1 MIILWIRGLPDR
13 AWEIITMIDDFFDID
28 SEPIVNFEAFYG
40 PKKHL
45 VDKCIVVFSKAIYE
59 HILQTFLCTQVA
71 EIGACNGNIPV
82 WSFDYKGEKVVFYLT
97 PIGSALAGGTVAE
110 INHITGASKF
120 VMFGSCG
127 SLDAERTSGKF
138 IIPTEAY
145 RGEGLSYYFAKA
157 QDYIAIK
164 NTDEVARIFMD
175 LSIPYVQGKTWTTD
189 SMIRET
195 VNLVNKRKSE
205 GCIVVEMEVAGVQAV
220 CDFFGLELYNFLAA
234 GDVLA
239 EGNYTIDDLSD
250 ANHNLDKLSIALSI
264 IERI

>member
-1 MIILWIRGLPDR
+1 MIN
-13 AWEIITMIDDFFDID
+13 DFYDID
-28 SEPIVNFEAFYG
+28 SEPIVNFEAFHG

-45 VDKCIVVFSKAIYE
+45 VEKCIVVFSRIIYD
-59 HILQTFLCTQVA
+59 HILQSFTCTQIA
-71 EIGACNGNIPV
+71 EIGVCNGNIPV
-82 WSFDYKGEKVVFYLT
+82 WSFDYKGETVAFYLS

-127 SLDAERTSGKF
+127 SLDAEITTGKY
-138 IIPTEAY
+138 IVPTEAY

-157 QDYIAIK
+157 QDYIKIRK
-164 NTDEVARIFMD
+164 SDEVAEIFKE
-175 LSIPYVQGKTWTTD
+175 LSIPYVQGRTWTTD

-220 CDFFGLELYNFLAA
+220 CDFFGFELYDFLVA

-239 EGNYTIDDLSD
+239 EGNYIIDDLAD

>member
-1 MIILWIRGLPDR
+1 MIK
-13 AWEIITMIDDFFDID
+13 DFYDID
-28 SEPIVNFEAFYG
+28 SEPIVSFEAFHG

-45 VDKCIVVFSKAIYE
+45 VEKCIVFFSRIIYD
-59 HILQTFLCTQVA
+59 HVLQSFACTQIG
-71 EIGACNGNIPV
+71 EIAVCNGNIPV
-82 WSFDYKGEKVVFYLT
+82 WSFDYKGETVAFYLT

-110 INHITGASKF
+110 VNHITGASKF

-127 SLDAERTSGKF
+127 SLDAEITAGKF

-157 QDYIAIK
+157 QDYIKIRK
-164 NTDEVARIFMD
+164 SDEVAEIFRE
-175 LSIPYVQGKTWTTD
+175 LSIPYVQGRTWTTD

-234 GDVLA
+234 GDVIA

>member
-1 MIILWIRGLPDR
+1 MI
-13 AWEIITMIDDFFDID
+13 EDFYDID
-28 SEPIVNFEAFYG
+28 SAPIVNLEAFYG
-40 PKKHL
+40 PKEHI
-45 VDKCIVVFSKAIYE
+45 VDKCIVVFSKVIHD
-59 HILQTFLCTQVA
+59 HILQNYSCSQIA
-71 EIGACNGNIPV
+71 EISACNGDIPV
-82 WSFDYKGEKVVFYLT
+82 WSFDHKSEKIAFYLT

-110 INHITGASKF
+110 INHITGATKF

-127 SLDAERTSGKF
+127 SLDAEMTSGRF

-164 NTDEVARIFMD
+164 NSDEVARIFAE
-175 LSIPYVQGKTWTTD
+175 LSIPYVQGRTWTTD

-195 VNLVNKRKSE
+195 VNLVNKRRSE
-205 GCIVVEMEVAGVQAV
+205 GCIAVEMEVAGVQAV
-220 CDFFGLELYNFLAA
+220 CDFFGFELYDFLAA

-239 EGNYTIDDLSD
+239 EGNYTIDALSD

-264 IERI
+264 VERI

>member
-1 MIILWIRGLPDR
+1 MLKDFYDTESKP
-13 AWEIITMIDDFFDID
+13 IT
-28 SEPIVNFEAFYG
+28 SFEAFYG

-45 VDKCIVVFSKAIYE
+45 VDKCLVVFSRVIYSYIRE
-59 HILQTFLCTQVA
+59 KFSCTQIA
-71 EIGACNGNIPV
+71 EVGACNGNIPV
-82 WSFDYKGEKVVFYLT
+82 WSFDHKGEKIAFYLS

-110 INHITGASKF
+110 VNHITGATKF

-127 SLDAERTSGKF
+127 SLDAEVTSGKY

-157 QDYIAIK
+157 KDYITVK
-164 NTDEVARIFMD
+164 KSDEVAKIFKE
-175 LSIPYVQGKTWTTD
+175 LAIPYVQGRIWTTD

-205 GCIVVEMEVAGVQAV
+205 GCIAVEMEVAGVQAV
-220 CDFFGLELYNFLAA
+220 CDFFGFDLYDFLAA
-234 GDVLA
+234 GDVLD
-239 EGNYTIDDLSD
+239 EGNYKVGELRD
-250 ANHNLDKLSIALSI
+250 ANHNPDKLTIALRI